1 MLYPYAT
8 FPERLIIT
16 YSDVKNDGSVHV
28 NFEQPTDYG
37 FKEARYTLPT
47 QQKLFSDGYTPKE
60 EQNLERILNNN
71 QELIMEM
78 AKETGEKVAESN

>member
-8 FPERLIIT
+8 FPDYLVIT
-16 YSDVKNDGSVHV
+16 YSDVKDDGSVHV
-28 NFEQPTDYG
+28 NFEQPVDYG

-47 QQKLFSDGYTPKE
+47 REKLFNDGYTPKE
-60 EQNLERILNNN
+60 EQNLERILKNN
-71 QELIMEM
+71 QELILEM

>member
-47 QQKLFSDGYTPKE
+47 QKNYLVMVTRQKKNRT
-60 EQNLERILNNN
+60 
-71 QELIMEM
+71 
-78 AKETGEKVAESN
+78 